1 MSSSVL
7 TGTIQ
12 LDASDVEFHYEDSGT
27 AALKDPATYT
37 TLVCIPGLSFN
48 GSVFRSLFPFA
59 GDANYRIVGLY
70 RRGYPPT
77 TAWKE
82 TDPNPLDK
90 DQQEEYLRQE
100 ALQLAGFLSKFATSQ
115 AIPKINEEQ
124 KIGGIVVLGWSLG
137 ASYLHSLLAYLDALP
152 ADQLK
157 DLETYLYAVVSHDTN
172 LRAHGLPDPVGSD
185 IWSHFDPVE
194 RFEYFMTLV
203 TGYYTHR
210 NVQSRN
216 LDDLEYKTP
225 TLNLGASHDDLLG
238 QQYAGMTSMDMFT
251 GPDLSKLLIDRELM
265 EACTRRAL
273 FDVTLAQKLPKLR
286 VRYICGGQTVGNSI
300 HVMHKLEDAL
310 NGDPSQLFGEGA
322 TKARDAR
329 FTYLEWG
336 NHFLFRDDPRRAL
349 QNYKTCVEQ
358 D

>member
-37 TLVCIPGLSFN
+37 TLVCIPGWSFN
-48 GSVFRSLFPFA
+48 GSVFRSLFPCA
-59 GDANYRIVGLY
+59 GDSNYRIVGLY

-82 TDPNPLDK
+82 TEPNPLDK
-90 DQQEEYLRQE
+90 DQQEEFLKQE
-100 ALQLAGFLSKFATSQ
+100 ALQLAGFLTKFATSQ

-124 KIGGIVVLGWSLG
+124 KTGGIVVLGWSLG
-137 ASYLHSLLAYLDALP
+137 ASYLHSLLAYLDVLP

-172 LRAHGLPDPVGSD
+172 LSAHGLPDPIAGDFGSQL
-185 IWSHFDPVE
+185 DPVE

-203 TGYYTHR
+203 TGYYTHP
-210 NVQSRN
+210 NVQSHN
-216 LDDLEYKTP
+216 LDDLEFTP
-225 TLNLGASHDDLLG
+225 TPNLGASHDDLGG
-238 QQYAGMTSMDMFT
+238 QEYVGMTSIDMFT
-251 GPDLSKLLIDRELM
+251 GPDLSRILIGRELL
-265 EACTRRAL
+265 EALTRRAL
-273 FDVTLAQKLPKLR
+273 FDVTLAQKLPRVR
-286 VRYICGGQTVGNSI
+286 VRYICGGQTMGNLI
-300 HVMHKLEDAL
+300 HAMHKLEEAW

-336 NHFLFRDDPRRAL
+336 NHFSFRDDPRRAL